1 MPESQAKGSSAHLKD
16 KMIGRWPK
24 RHPIA
29 ILDSYIK
36 TAPDPQAAL
45 DIFQG
50 EWTSRLPEPLAQC
63 QTGTIDLFD
72 DGRIKWLASEIGGV
86 TGKSVLELGPLEGG
100 HTYMLAQLG
109 AAEITAV
116 EANTRAFLKCLIVKE
131 LLNLQHTRFL
141 CGNCIEY
148 LRQAGPSFEVGVASG
163 VLYHMQN
170 PVELIALLAQR
181 CTRHVFL
188 WTHYYD
194 RAIISASKIH
204 APRFNY
210 SQPAEYSGFRHTVYR
225 QEYQK
230 ALGWGGFCGGSASIS
245 NWLSRDDLVRCLQYF
260 GFTDL
265 RFNFDAP
272 NHPNGPAL
280 AIIAT
285 RR

>member
-1 MPESQAKGSSAHLKD
+1 MPESQIKGPFTRLKE
-16 KMIGRWPK
+16 KTIGRLPK
-24 RHPIA
+24 RHETA
-29 ILDSYIK
+29 VLDSYLK
-36 TAPDPQAAL
+36 TAPNPQTTL

-63 QTGTIDLFD
+63 QAGTIELFD

-109 AAEITAV
+109 TAEITAV

-131 LLNLQHTRFL
+131 LLNLQRTRFL
-141 CGNCIEY
+141 CGDCIEY
-148 LRQAGPSFEVGVASG
+148 LRQAGPNFEVGVASG

-181 CTRHVFL
+181 CTRHLFL

-194 RAIISASKIH
+194 QAIISASKIN
-204 APRFNY
+204 APRFNF
-210 SQPAEYSGFRHTVYR
+210 SQPAEYAGFKHTLYR

-230 ALGWGGFCGGSASIS
+230 ALEWNGFCGGSAPLS

-265 RFNFDAP
+265 RFNFDEP
-272 NHPNGPAL
+272 THPNGPAL
-280 AIIAT
+280 AVIAS